1 MNNRDFENKRN
12 GVRTM
17 GRKRNPE
24 REQSLQRYIDSG
36 GTMTLDELAAAAGVP
51 KTRISKWKSEDK
63 WEDRRK
69 EAPKKEGWQRG
80 NKNARGRTSAK
91 DGNKNAVTHGAYAKV
106 GIEDITPEEAEK
118 IKQVLQGD
126 NIQHM
131 QDELQS
137 LLIRK
142 VYLEGILKQYTDPKA
157 EGNYY
162 VDKIVHMVV
171 PKGIEEQQQEQETGI
186 ETGQAQDPETRAAG
200 SSNEKLKT
208 AMKSII
214 KASAFDRAMKV
225 EAELNRLHGRIIKQ
239 LDSMKSYEMERQ
251 RLQLE
256 KLKYDLARQKLTGE
270 IDIDDEIE
278 EIVDEST
285 GEDTKK

>member
-1 MNNRDFENKRN
+1 
-12 GVRTM
+12 M

-24 REQSLQRYIDSG
+24 RDQSLRRYIGSG

-51 KTRISKWKSEDK
+51 KARISKWKSEDK
-63 WEDRRK
+63 WEERLK
-69 EAPKKEGWQRG
+69 EAPKKRGGQRG
-80 NKNARGRTSAK
+80 NKNAGGRTPAK

-106 GIEDITPEEAEK
+106 GIEDIAPEEVEK
-118 IKQVLQGD
+118 IKQALQGD
-126 NIQHM
+126 NIQRM

-142 VYLEGILKQYTDPKA
+142 SYLEGLLKQYTDSEA
-157 EGNYY
+157 EGKYY

-186 ETGQAQDPETRAAG
+186 ETGIAHDPEAEGKAAG
-200 SSNEKLKT
+200 GSSEKLKT

-239 LDSMKSYEMERQ
+239 LDSIKSYEMEQQ

-256 KLKYDLARQKLTGE
+256 ERKYNLARQKLTGE
-270 IDIDDEIE
+270 IDIDDETE
-278 EIVDEST
+278 EIIDEPTAESES
-285 GEDTKK
+285 G

>member
-1 MNNRDFENKRN
+1 
-12 GVRTM
+12 M

-24 REQSLQRYIDSG
+24 RDQSLRRYIESG
-36 GTMTLDELAAAAGVP
+36 GKMTLDELAAAAGVP
-51 KTRISKWKSEDK
+51 KARISKWKSEDK
-63 WEDRRK
+63 WEEKLK
-69 EAPKKEGWQRG
+69 EATKKRGGQPG
-80 NKNARGRTSAK
+80 NKNAGGRTPAK
-91 DGNKNAVTHGAYAKV
+91 DGNKNAVTHGAYAKA
-106 GIEDITPEEAEK
+106 GIEDIAPEEVEK
-118 IKQVLQGD
+118 IKQALQGD
-126 NIQHM
+126 NIQRM

-142 VYLEGILKQYTDPKA
+142 SYLEGLLKQYTDPEA
-157 EGNYY
+157 EGQYY

-186 ETGQAQDPETRAAG
+186 ETGLAQDPEAGAAG
-200 SSNEKLKT
+200 GSSEKLKT

-239 LDSMKSYEMERQ
+239 LDSMKSYEMEQQ

-256 KLKYDLARQKLTGE
+256 ERKYNLARQKLTGE
-270 IDIDDEIE
+270 IDIDDETE
-278 EIVDEST
+278 EIIDEPTAES
-285 GEDTKK
+285 GCE

>member
-1 MNNRDFENKRN
+1 
-12 GVRTM
+12 M

-24 REQSLQRYIDSG
+24 RDQSLRRYIESG

-51 KTRISKWKSEDK
+51 KARISKWKSEDK
-63 WEDRRK
+63 WEKKLK
-69 EAPKKEGWQRG
+69 ETPKKRGGQRG
-80 NKNARGRTSAK
+80 NKNAGGRTPAK

-106 GIEDITPEEAEK
+106 GIEDIAPEEVEK
-118 IKQVLQGD
+118 IKQALQGD
-126 NIQHM
+126 NIQRM

-142 VYLEGILKQYTDPKA
+142 SYLEGLLKQYTDPAA
-157 EGNYY
+157 EGQYY

-186 ETGQAQDPETRAAG
+186 ETGMAQDPEAGAAG
-200 SSNEKLKT
+200 GSSEKLKT

-239 LDSMKSYEMERQ
+239 LDSMKSYEMEQQ

-256 KLKYDLARQKLTGE
+256 ERKYNLARQKLTGE
-270 IDIDDEIE
+270 IEIDDETE
-278 EIVDEST
+278 EIIDEPTAESDC
-285 GEDTKK
+285 E

>member
-1 MNNRDFENKRN
+1 
-12 GVRTM
+12 M

-24 REQSLQRYIDSG
+24 RDQSLRRYIESG
-36 GTMTLDELAAAAGVP
+36 GKMTIDELAAAAGVP
-51 KTRISKWKSEDK
+51 KARISKWKSEDK
-63 WEDRRK
+63 WEEKLK
-69 EAPKKEGWQRG
+69 EAPKKRGGQPG
-80 NKNARGRTSAK
+80 NKNAGGRTPAK
-91 DGNKNAVTHGAYAKV
+91 DGNKNAVTHGAYAKA
-106 GIEDITPEEAEK
+106 GIEDIAPEEVEK
-118 IKQVLQGD
+118 IKQALQGD
-126 NIQHM
+126 NIQRM

-142 VYLEGILKQYTDPKA
+142 SYLEGLLKQYTDPEA
-157 EGNYY
+157 EGQYY

-186 ETGQAQDPETRAAG
+186 ETGLAQDPEAGAGG
-200 SSNEKLKT
+200 SSEKLKT

-239 LDSMKSYEMERQ
+239 LDSMKSYEMEQQ

-256 KLKYDLARQKLTGE
+256 ERKYNLARQKLTGE
-270 IDIDDEIE
+270 IEIDDGTE
-278 EIVDEST
+278 EVIDEPTAES
-285 GEDTKK
+285 GCE

>member
-1 MNNRDFENKRN
+1 
-12 GVRTM
+12 M

-24 REQSLQRYIDSG
+24 RDQSLRRYIESG
-36 GTMTLDELAAAAGVP
+36 GKMTLDELAAAAGVP
-51 KTRISKWKSEDK
+51 KARISKWKSEDK
-63 WEDRRK
+63 WEEKLK
-69 EAPKKEGWQRG
+69 EATKKRGGQPG
-80 NKNARGRTSAK
+80 NKNAGGRTPAK
-91 DGNKNAVTHGAYAKV
+91 DGNKNAVTHGAYAKA
-106 GIEDITPEEAEK
+106 GIEDIAPEEVEK
-118 IKQVLQGD
+118 IKQALQGD
-126 NIQHM
+126 NIQRM

-142 VYLEGILKQYTDPKA
+142 SYLEGLLKQYTDPEA
-157 EGNYY
+157 EGQYY

-186 ETGQAQDPETRAAG
+186 ETGLAQDPEAGAAG
-200 SSNEKLKT
+200 GSSEKLKT

-239 LDSMKSYEMERQ
+239 LDSMKSYEMEQQ

-256 KLKYDLARQKLTGE
+256 ERKYNLARQKLTGE
-270 IDIDDEIE
+270 IVIDDETE
-278 EIVDEST
+278 EIIDEPTAES
-285 GEDTKK
+285 GCE

>member
-1 MNNRDFENKRN
+1 
-12 GVRTM
+12 M

-24 REQSLQRYIDSG
+24 RDQSLRRYIDSG

-51 KTRISKWKSEDK
+51 KARISKWKSEDK
-63 WEDRRK
+63 WEKKLK
-69 EAPKKEGWQRG
+69 EAPKKRGGQRG
-80 NKNARGRTSAK
+80 NQNARGRTPAK
-91 DGNKNAVTHGAYAKV
+91 DGNKNAVSHGAYAKA

-118 IKQVLQGD
+118 IKQALQCG
-126 NIQHM
+126 NIQRM

-137 LLIRK
+137 LLVRK
-142 VYLEGILKQYTDPKA
+142 AYLEGLLKQYTDPEA
-157 EGNYY
+157 EGKYY

-186 ETGQAQDPETRAAG
+186 ETGIAHDPEAEGKAGG
-200 SSNEKLKT
+200 SSEKLKT

-239 LDSMKSYEMERQ
+239 LDSMKSYEMEQQ

-256 KLKYDLARQKLTGE
+256 ERKYSLARQKLTGE
-270 IDIDDEIE
+270 IDIDDETE
-278 EIVDEST
+278 EIIDEPTAES
-285 GEDTKK
+285 GSG

>member
-1 MNNRDFENKRN
+1 
-12 GVRTM
+12 M

-24 REQSLQRYIDSG
+24 RDQSLRRYIESG
-36 GTMTLDELAAAAGVP
+36 GKMTLDELAAAAGVP
-51 KTRISKWKSEDK
+51 KARISKWKSEDK
-63 WEDRRK
+63 WEEKLK
-69 EAPKKEGWQRG
+69 EAPKKRGGQPG
-80 NKNARGRTSAK
+80 NKNAGGRTPAK
-91 DGNKNAVTHGAYAKV
+91 DGNKNAVTHGAYAKA
-106 GIEDITPEEAEK
+106 GIEDIAPEEVEK
-118 IKQVLQGD
+118 IKQALQGD
-126 NIQHM
+126 NIQRM

-142 VYLEGILKQYTDPKA
+142 SYLAGLLKRYTDPEA
-157 EGNYY
+157 EGQYY

-186 ETGQAQDPETRAAG
+186 ETGLAQDPEAGAGG
-200 SSNEKLKT
+200 SSEKLKT

-239 LDSMKSYEMERQ
+239 LDSMKSYEMEQQ

-256 KLKYDLARQKLTGE
+256 ERKYNLARQKLTGE
-270 IDIDDEIE
+270 IDIDDETE
-278 EIVDEST
+278 EIIDEPTAES
-285 GEDTKK
+285 GCE

>member
-1 MNNRDFENKRN
+1 
-12 GVRTM
+12 M

-24 REQSLQRYIDSG
+24 RDQSLRRYIESG

-51 KTRISKWKSEDK
+51 KARISKWKSEDK
-63 WEDRRK
+63 WEDKLK
-69 EAPKKEGWQRG
+69 EAPKKRGGQRG
-80 NKNARGRTSAK
+80 NKNAGGGRTPAK

-106 GIEDITPEEAEK
+106 GIEDIAPEEAEK
-118 IKQVLQGD
+118 IKQELQGD
-126 NIQHM
+126 NIQRM

-142 VYLEGILKQYTDPKA
+142 SYLEGLLKQYTDPEA
-157 EGNYY
+157 EGQYY

-186 ETGQAQDPETRAAG
+186 ETGLAQDPEAGAAG
-200 SSNEKLKT
+200 GSSEKLKT

-239 LDSMKSYEMERQ
+239 LDSMKSYEMEQQ

-256 KLKYDLARQKLTGE
+256 ERKYNLARQKLTGE
-270 IDIDDEIE
+270 IDIDDETE
-278 EIVDEST
+278 EIIDEPTAES
-285 GEDTKK
+285 ESE

>member
-69 EAPKKEGWQRG
+69 EAPKKRGGQRG